1 MVEHPCKK
9 CGLIFNKKS
18 HLIQHHNKKKSC
30 QEESL
35 KIQKNPKKSLKI
47 QNNPNLNPE
56 KNNEHINTNK
66 CINANEYINSNI
78 DSNINE
84 CMDTN
89 CSKITR
95 TEPICPYC
103 SNTFY
108 QISNLNKHIK
118 TSCKVKKQQDEK
130 KEEIFK
136 QLLVKEQML
145 KEKDEIIKDQQ
156 EKFNMLFEQNLKLI
170 EKIDKMTFS
179 NNTKTQKSIK
189 TTNHIDNST
198 ITTNTTNTNNGVIFN
213 LVNYGKE
220 DLNKID
226 TKHFINNIV
235 KNNKASGVKI
245 PEEILK
251 LIHFNPDYPELNN
264 IYISDINREKCMVWD
279 DGMWKLSTDDK
290 IPEVIDKVVKY
301 SYDKQDELREKYS
314 NNKPFIERLNV
325 INKYTKLNDVQH
337 VDVLKE
343 EQELNDVD
351 NSEQIKRCE
360 DFQKKTYDIFKTTMY
375 NEGQKI
381 KKNKKLLNY

>member
-1 MVEHPCKK
+1 MVNHSCTN

-18 HLIQHHNKKKSC
+18 HLIQHQNKKKSC
-30 QEESL
+30 QTESL
-35 KIQKNPKKSLKI
+35 KIQKNPKKSKKI
-47 QNNPNLNPE
+47 QKNPNYNLKNE
-56 KNNEHINTNK
+56 KEYNSTITTIYDDNK
-66 CINANEYINSNI
+66 F
-78 DSNINE
+78 
-84 CMDTN
+84 
-89 CSKITR
+89 KI
-95 TEPICPYC
+95 EPLCPYC
-103 SNTFY
+103 NNKFY

-118 TSCKVKKQQDEK
+118 MSCKIKKQQDIE

-136 QLLVKEQML
+136 QLLVKEHLIQ
-145 KEKDEIIKDQQ
+145 EKDDIIKNQQ
-156 EKFNMLFEQNLKLI
+156 EKFNLLFEQNLKLI
-170 EKIDKMTFS
+170 KKIDKMALS
-179 NNTKTQKSIK
+179 NNIKAQKSIK
-189 TTNHIDNST
+189 TTITTNT
-198 ITTNTTNTNNGVIFN
+198 INTTNTTNTIQTNTIQTNTTNTNNGVIFN

-220 DLNKID
+220 DLDKID

-235 KNNKASGVKI
+235 KNSKASGVKI

-325 INKYTKLNDVQH
+325 IDKYTKLNDVQH
-337 VDVLKE
+337 IDVLKE
-343 EQELNDVD
+343 EQELHDVD

-360 DFQKKTYDIFKTTMY
+360 FFHKKTYDTFKTTMY
-375 NEGQKI
+375 NEGFKI
-381 KKNKKLLNY
+381 KKNKKN